1 MNEVDQWLA
10 RLACRDVVERSARC
24 VDDGDADGIA
34 ALFAED
40 GVLQRPSGA
49 ALQGREAI
57 RASYAAR
64 PADRITRHLVTN
76 TVVDLQGSDT
86 AHARSRVLLWSG
98 SSDTPDS
105 PFGRQAQPRELVG
118 EFDDLLQRQ
127 SDGAWRIVR
136 RAASFALYRE

>member
-34 ALFAED
+34 ALFAPD
-40 GVLQRPSGA
+40 GVLQRSGGA
-49 ALQGREAI
+49 ALQGCEAI

-76 TVVDLQGSDT
+76 TVVDLDGNT
-86 AHARSRVLLWSG
+86 AHARSCVLLWSG
-98 SSDTPDS
+98 SSDDSDS
-105 PFGRQAQPRELVG
+105 PFGRTAQQRQLIG
-118 EFDDLLQRQ
+118 EFDDLLQQ
-127 SDGAWRIVR
+127 QADGAWRITR
-136 RAASFALYRE
+136 RIASFALYRE